1 MSAAPATLAEICI
14 AACAET
20 WRGDGEILAS
30 AIGTIPR
37 LAAGL
42 ARLTF
47 EPGLLV
53 TDGEARLVAE
63 PVALGGPV
71 SVEGW
76 MPFQRVF
83 DTLWSGRRHV
93 MMGAAQID
101 RHGNTNISSIGASW
115 QQPKRQLLGM
125 RGAPGNTISHPCS
138 FWIGGHRRRVFVERV
153 DVVSGLGYDPD
164 LWPEGVERG
173 WHEIRRVVTN
183 LAVLDF
189 DAAGRA
195 MRVRSLHPGVTLE
208 QVQAETSFALAVA
221 PDLGET
227 PAPDAEALRII
238 REVLDP
244 TGQRDREVRA

>member
-1 MSAAPATLAEICI
+1 VPASLAEVCI

-42 ARLTF
+42 ARATF
-47 EPGLLV
+47 EPRLLI

-63 PVALGGPV
+63 PVALGAQAT
-71 SVEGW
+71 VEGW

-115 QQPKRQLLGM
+115 QRPDRQLLGM

-138 FWIGGHRRRVFVERV
+138 FWIGAHRRRVFVERV
-153 DVVSGLGYDPD
+153 DVVSGLGYDPA
-164 LWPEGVERG
+164 LWPEGVRRG
-173 WHEIRRVVTN
+173 SHEIRRVVTN

-189 DAAGRA
+189 EAPERA

-208 QVQAETSFALAVA
+208 QVQAETGFELAVA

-227 PAPDAEALRII
+227 PEPGADALRII

-244 TGQRDREVRA
+244 ENRRDREVRV

>member
-1 MSAAPATLAEICI
+1 MAEPANLPEICI
-14 AACAET
+14 AACAEA

-30 AIGTIPR
+30 GIGTIPR

-47 EPGLLV
+47 EPELLI
-53 TDGEARLVAE
+53 TDGEARLIRE
-63 PVALGGPV
+63 PVALGGPA

-101 RHGNTNISSIGASW
+101 RHGNTNIASIGPSW

-138 FWIGGHRRRVFVERV
+138 FWIGGHLKRVFVERV
-153 DVVSGLGYDPD
+153 DVVSGLGYDPE
-164 LWPEGVERG
+164 LWPEGVHRG
-173 WHEIRRVVTN
+173 SHEIRRVVTN

-189 DAAGRA
+189 EAPGPA
-195 MRVRSLHPGVTLE
+195 MRVRSLHPGVSLE
-208 QVQAETSFALAVA
+208 QVQAETGFELAAA
-221 PDLGET
+221 PELGET
-227 PAPDAEALRII
+227 PVPDAEALRII

-244 TGQRDREVRA
+244 DRHRDREVRA

>member
-1 MSAAPATLAEICI
+1 
-14 AACAET
+14 
-20 WRGDGEILAS
+20 
-30 AIGTIPR
+30 
-37 LAAGL
+37 
-42 ARLTF
+42 
-47 EPGLLV
+47 
-53 TDGEARLVAE
+53 
-63 PVALGGPV
+63 
-71 SVEGW
+71 

-101 RHGNTNISSIGASW
+101 RHGNTNISSIGPSW

-138 FWIGGHRRRVFVERV
+138 FWIGGHQRRVFVERV

-164 LWPEGVERG
+164 LWPEGVQRG

-189 DAAGRA
+189 EAPGPA

-208 QVQAETSFALAVA
+208 QVQAETGFELAAA

-227 PAPDAEALRII
+227 PAPDADALRII

-244 TGQRDREVRA
+244 AGQRDREVRA